1 MIAIAMALALA
12 AHTPTIADVKA
23 VVREHLEDPD
33 SAQFSGIK
41 IELARKGSKNEG
53 KYGFCGYVNAK
64 NSYGGYAGK
73 SFFIGDFEGK
83 VVILDPDLSEP
94 NLC

>member
-1 MIAIAMALALA
+1 MMITIAGALALA

-23 VVREHLEDPD
+23 LVSAELKDPR

-41 IELARKGSKNEG
+41 LRKNGETG
-53 KYGFCGYVNAK
+53 KVDHFCGYVNAK

-73 SFFIGDFEGK
+73 SYFIGDFEGK
-83 VVILDPDLSEP
+83 IVILDPDLSEP